1 MKKKSNYVS
10 ESKLCQRLKYILQN
24 LTFKR
29 EDQNTTVLRSVE
41 RVTASTLLKEVIT
54 LKVLL
59 NKSAFA
65 GSPSGKTGL
74 GCHGSNSNVVFE
86 TG

>member
-1 MKKKSNYVS
+1 MSTF
-10 ESKLCQRLKYILQN
+10 EIYITELDV
-24 LTFKR
+24 KR
-29 EDQNTTVLRSVE
+29 EDQNTTVLRSGE
-41 RVTASTLLKEVIT
+41 RVSASTLLKEIIT

-65 GSPSGKTGL
+65 GAPSGKTGL